1 MSSLFQ
7 DPIKLVAP
15 AIVIVFLVYLIVQFI
30 REYRMPAGALEGALR
45 RAADE
50 VTKIREL
57 APAARRDAAG
67 RVFNDTPFA
76 HHWSEFQETLHDQ
89 GHDEAGERVLTRTR
103 ATVPSSHYFSSQSIV
118 DTPLRTE
125 YFKHL
130 PGILTG
136 LGIIG
141 TFMGLMLGLYQ
152 FDPGTPA
159 EVQQSV
165 RGLLHDV
172 LFAFVGS
179 LTAIV
184 GAMFVTHVEKKWLR
198 ICYAELE
205 KLTDAVDHLFDAG
218 VGEEYLAEL
227 VRTSQESAVQ
237 TRMLKDSLVTDLREM
252 LQNLVD
258 TQVRESIKLA
268 ETLSGSYRE
277 SGTHMASQIS
287 QSIEGSL
294 RTPLEKIADSVSA
307 ASGDQS
313 KMVGSMLQEVLVAFM
328 AKLEGTFG
336 QQFQGMSAMLEQSVS
351 SMQQIQA
358 GISALVKDLRSASV
372 ASNEAISQQLAKTLQ
387 DMHSSQEL
395 MQSSMNNMVLGLQAA
410 VESMGTQGV
419 AAGDKIATQL
429 ERMFAD
435 AELRQ
440 RKMTEQMD
448 VFVQQ
453 LQDSVGRGQS
463 DTVAKI
469 ANTVQQLEQQM
480 HTMIDGVGQSINR
493 AQEESMRSAASASSG
508 LTTRIDQMF
517 TTFDERRESMDQQAQ
532 AALDQFQQQT
542 GSVLQTLGSQV
553 DTMFT
558 SLDQGRQQM
567 DQQAQVA
574 MQRYQ
579 EQTGAVLTDL
589 GQRVE
594 TMFAK
599 LDQGRHD
606 TDQQA
611 QAALL
616 RFEQA
621 ASAALDQLGKQV
633 RSLVE
638 LVEHERLAMKQT
650 IETLGGQTERSL
662 QGMQMG
668 ADKMRSAAERF
679 DSAGTQVHDALRSS
693 TDMVGA
699 LQRSASD
706 IAGSMH
712 ELTTVVADYRA
723 ARDAAVQNMS
733 TLESVISTAQ
743 QEAAL
748 REKAVAD
755 LTRLGAQIQS
765 VNRETEEYLEKIA
778 TAVGRTFDDFGH
790 GMERSLQKT
799 MGTLDTQL
807 DKAIQHLAGG
817 VEDVKE
823 YVEDLSDAM
832 GKLANRTVRN

>member
-15 AIVIVFLVYLIVQFI
+15 AIVVVFLVYLIAQFI
-30 REYRMPAGALEGALR
+30 RQYRMPAGALAHALQ
-45 RAADE
+45 RATDE
-50 VTKIREL
+50 VTKLREL
-57 APAARRDAAG
+57 GPAARRDAAEK
-67 RVFNDTPFA
+67 VFKGTVFA
-76 HHWSEFQETLHDQ
+76 HHWREFQETLHDQ
-89 GHDEAGERVLTRTR
+89 CEDSGGERSVSRTR
-103 ATVPSSHYFSSQSIV
+103 ATVPASHYFSSQSIV

-141 TFMGLMLGLYQ
+141 TFLGLMLGLYQ

-184 GAMFVTHVEKKWLR
+184 GAMVVTHLEKKWLR
-198 ICYAELE
+198 VCYAHLE
-205 KLTDAVDHLFDAG
+205 ALTEAIDHLFDAG
-218 VGEEYLAEL
+218 VGEEYLSEL

-258 TQVRESIKLA
+258 TQVRESARLA

-277 SGTHMASQIS
+277 SGSHMASQIS
-287 QSIEGSL
+287 QSIEASL

-351 SMQQIQA
+351 SMQQMQA
-358 GISALVKDLRSASV
+358 GISALVNDLRNASV

-410 VESMGTQGV
+410 AEAMGTQGV

-440 RKMTEQMD
+440 MKMTEHMD

-463 DTVAKI
+463 ETLAQI
-469 ANTVQQLEQQM
+469 ARTVQQLEQQM
-480 HTMIDGVGQSINR
+480 HTMIDGVGQSIAR
-493 AQEESMRSAASASSG
+493 AQEEGMRSVTTASEG

-517 TTFDERRESMDQQAQ
+517 ANFDERRANMDQQSQ
-532 AALDQFQQQT
+532 AALAQFQQQT
-542 GSVLQTLGSQV
+542 GTALHALGSQV

-558 SLDQGRQQM
+558 TLDQGRQ
-567 DQQAQVA
+567 A
-574 MQRYQ
+574 M
-579 EQTGAVLTDL
+579 
-589 GQRVE
+589 
-594 TMFAK
+594 
-599 LDQGRHD
+599 
-606 TDQQA
+606 DQQA
-611 QAALL
+611 QAAMQHYQAQTGAMLTDL
-616 RFEQA
+616 GNQVGAMFANLDKGRLDIDQQAQSALQRFQD
-621 ASAALDQLGKQV
+621 ASTSALQELGGQV

-638 LVEHERLAMKQT
+638 LVENERLAMKQT

-662 QGMQMG
+662 QGMQTG
-668 ADKMRSAAERF
+668 ADKMRVAAERF
-679 DSAGTQVHDALRSS
+679 DTAGTQVHAALRSS

-699 LQRSASD
+699 LNASSSE
-706 IAGSMH
+706 IASSMR
-712 ELTTVVADYRA
+712 ELGAVVADYRA
-723 ARDAAVQNMS
+723 ARDAAIQNMS
-733 TLESVISTAQ
+733 TLESVIGTAQ

-755 LTRLGAQIQS
+755 LTRLSAQIHT

-790 GMERSLQKT
+790 GMERSLVKT
-799 MGTLDTQL
+799 MGSLDTQL

-823 YVEDLSDAM
+823 YVEDLSEAM
-832 GKLANRTVRN
+832 GKLATRTVRS